1 MISWLVGQAVWA
13 WAKAGIWESEYAYA
27 YPNEDEGIHEEYQD
41 NEEKPPVDAKD
52 EKLFDQKV
60 LINRTRPE
68 ACDQEVNFVIYQLHY
83 MFFNFLFYSNYIIFF
98 LILLGIFVFTKCIFR
113 HVRHRFRCKKR
124 LYEAIY
130 RSTGKLQQYASS
142 CR

>member
-68 ACDQEVNFVIYQLHY
+68 ACDQEVNFMIYI
-83 MFFNFLFYSNYIIFF
+83 NYIICFSIFYSTQIILSFF
-98 LILLGIFVFTKCIFR
+98 
-113 HVRHRFRCKKR
+113 
-124 LYEAIY
+124 
-130 RSTGKLQQYASS
+130 
-142 CR
+142 

>member
-27 YPNEDEGIHEEYQD
+27 YPNEDEDIHEEYQD
-41 NEEKPPVDAKD
+41 NDQEKPPIT

-68 ACDQEVNFVIYQLHY
+68 ACDQEVNI
-83 MFFNFLFYSNYIIFF
+83 MIDISTTIIFF
-98 LILLGIFVFTKCIFR
+98 SIFSIQIILYLSFNSLRYICI
-113 HVRHRFRCKKR
+113 
-124 LYEAIY
+124 YEMHL
-130 RSTGKLQQYASS
+130 STCST
-142 CR
+142 

>member
-27 YPNEDEGIHEEYQD
+27 YPNEDEDIHEEYQD
-41 NEEKPPVDAKD
+41 NDQEKPPIT

-68 ACDQEVNFVIYQLHY
+68 ACDQEVNIMIYQLPLY
-83 MFFNFLFYSNYIIFF
+83 SFQFFQFKLYYIFL

-113 HVRHRFRCKKR
+113 HVRYRFRCKER

-130 RSTGKLQQYASS
+130 HSTGKLQQYASS

>member
-27 YPNEDEGIHEEYQD
+27 YSNEDEDIHEEYQD
-41 NEEKPPVDAKD
+41 NDQEKPPIT

-68 ACDQEVNFVIYQLHY
+68 ACDQEVNIMIYQLPLY
-83 MFFNFLFYSNYIIFF
+83 SFQFFQFKLYYIFL

-113 HVRHRFRCKKR
+113 HVRYRFRCKER

-130 RSTGKLQQYASS
+130 HSTGKLQQYASS